1 MVEDLNITM
10 NVELRKYDCDVEH
23 VLILVNIETNAQELL
38 GNRS

>member
-10 NVELRKYDCDVEH
+10 NVELRKYGCAVEH